1 MDYGLI
7 GQPLGHSLSK
17 PIHESLAD
25 YTYDLHP
32 LTKEEFTS
40 FMEEK
45 PFRAINVTI
54 PYKRDV
60 IPYLDSMD
68 DNAEAIGAVNTI
80 VNTDGKLRGYNT
92 DFSGFDYMVNRHSV
106 KLTDKKVVVLGNGGA
121 AQAIKAVVRR
131 HQAKKMIVVDVVSDG
146 ESITYDELF
155 ASHTDAQVII
165 NTSPIG
171 MYPKV
176 DSSPVDLAQF
186 QNCQAVMDVVYN
198 PLTTKLVA
206 QARELGMIGVTGLE
220 MLVAQAKYAVE
231 IFLNTKIDDDRIQ
244 EIYEEIKK
252 EFL

>member
-7 GQPLGHSLSK
+7 GETLGHSLSK

-25 YTYDLHP
+25 YTYDIHP
-32 LTKEEFTS
+32 LSREEFKR

-45 PFRAINVTI
+45 PFKAINVTI

-68 DNAEAIGAVNTI
+68 DKAKAIGAVNTI
-80 VNTDGKLRGYNT
+80 VNHDGKLKGYNT
-92 DFSGFDYMVNRHSV
+92 DFSGFDYMVKRHQV
-106 KLTDKKVVVLGNGGA
+106 TLTDKKVIVLGNGGA
-121 AQAIKAVVRR
+121 AQAIKAVVKEHNARER
-131 HQAKKMIVVDVVSDG
+131 IVVDVVDDG
-146 ESITYDELF
+146 ESISYEECF
-155 ASHTDAQVII
+155 EKHTDADVII

-176 DSSPVDLAQF
+176 DASPVDLTRF
-186 QNCQAVMDVVYN
+186 PNCRAVMDVVYN
-198 PLTTKLVA
+198 PITTKLTA

-231 IFLNTKIDDDRIQ
+231 IFLGVSIDDARIH

-252 EFL
+252 DFL

>member
-106 KLTDKKVVVLGNGGA
+106 KLTDKKVAVLGNGGA

-155 ASHTDAQVII
+155 ASHTDAQE
-165 NTSPIG
+165 IG
-171 MYPKV
+171 RAHV
-176 DSSPVDLAQF
+176 
-186 QNCQAVMDVVYN
+186 
-198 PLTTKLVA
+198 
-206 QARELGMIGVTGLE
+206 
-220 MLVAQAKYAVE
+220 
-231 IFLNTKIDDDRIQ
+231 
-244 EIYEEIKK
+244 
-252 EFL
+252 